1 MRLVIKRQIEIP
13 GDPGS
18 DDSGI
23 LGVNWSI
30 KKKKRINLGVKTR
43 I

>member
-13 GDPGS
+13 GEAGS

-23 LGVNWSI
+23 MGVDWSI
-30 KKKKRINLGVKTR
+30 KKGTNLGVKNR

>member
-1 MRLVIKRQIEIP
+1 MRLVIKRQIKIP
-13 GDPGS
+13 GDAGS

-23 LGVNWSI
+23 MRVGWSI
-30 KKKKRINLGVKTR
+30 KKRINLGVKNR